1 MRKILPIIIG
11 MFAVSASQSQESTS
25 APVSLI
31 QQITG
36 QDTVNLPQK
45 QFLERNQLPKSEMPN
60 KYTEKSLPPV
70 YSHNNGKGFDV
81 YGSLLDN
88 MPMLMPDS
96 DYVTSMPVFKPKTEI
111 DSLLFDG
118 HYLPDNKQWKEVYP
132 KLKPD
137 TTRSGKSSY
146 PSGHGKK
153 KGKEN

>member
-1 MRKILPIIIG
+1 MRKILTIIIG
-11 MFAVSASQSQESTS
+11 MFAVSASQAQESTS
-25 APVSLI
+25 GPVSFI

-45 QFLERNQLPKSEMPN
+45 QFLERNQLPKSGMPN

-96 DYVTSMPVFKPKTEI
+96 DYVSGMPVFKPKSGM
-111 DSLLFDG
+111 DSLRS
-118 HYLPDNKQWKEVYP
+118 NKPYFPNHRQWKEMYP
-132 KLKPD
+132 HLKPD
-137 TTRSGKSSY
+137 TTHSDNQLY
-146 PSGHGKK
+146 PFDHKK
-153 KGKEN
+153 NKARGD